1 MDRFDVKLA
10 NALNLATPNPQVK
23 PIPKTGL
30 LATLE
35 QIRASKKVET
45 KGENDEREAKVKP
58 DAQKQTSSHDLENK
72 YMSAIKPKN
81 PSSIRFRC

>member
-35 QIRASKKVET
+35 QIRASKKG
-45 KGENDEREAKVKP
+45 GENDEREAKVKP